1 MLRALRYVI
10 RYLWVLPA
18 TLVGL
23 ALALL
28 ALGLGASLRCVDG
41 TLEVGGGRLHRW
53 IMKLPRGMRFEAIT
67 LGHVIVGRSHAV
79 LAEVRLHEQVH
90 VRQYERW
97 GPLFLPLYLGSSLW
111 QWLRGKDPYLDNC
124 FEREA
129 FEAERATPPR
139 PRA

>member
-1 MLRALRYVI
+1 VLRALF

-18 TLVGL
+18 TMVGL
-23 ALALL
+23 ALGLL
-28 ALGLGASLRCVDG
+28 AIGLGASARRVDG
-41 TLEVGGGRLHRW
+41 VLEVGGGRLHRA
-53 IMKLPRGMRFEAIT
+53 IMKLPRGCRFEAIT

-79 LAEVRLHEQVH
+79 LAEVRTHEQVH

-97 GPLFLPLYLGSSLW
+97 GLLFFPLYLGSSAL
-111 QWLRGKDPYLDNC
+111 QWLRGKDPYYDNC

-129 FEAERATPPR
+129 FSVASEPR

>member
-1 MLRALRYVI
+1 MLRAI

-28 ALGLGASLRCVDG
+28 ALALGASLRAIDG

-53 IMKLPRGMRFEAIT
+53 IIQLPRGMRFEAIT